1 MNNYNQKSILLDYPL
16 DSHTF
21 LRKKRSLKRQLL
33 TNENFIK
40 KRIAILGGTSTGE
53 LKEQL
58 EIFLLNSNIL
68 PDFYECEYGQYYETV
83 MFDNEDLKNFNPEI
97 IYIHI
102 SNENLKSLNNANQT
116 SEDKAKDEFI
126 KLKSIWQKLSQSF
139 ECEIIQDNFEPPFFK
154 SLGNFDVSSKSSITR
169 TVNILNEMLYK
180 QAIKKNYLHICD
192 RNYLSSK
199 IGLAGWKDYSLWLS
213 AKYSLNYQAITNICY
228 TLNKIIQS
236 ISGFSKKCLIL
247 DLDNTLWGGVI
258 GDDGVDGIVLGKDSA
273 IGEAYLDFHSY
284 IKELKNRG
292 VILAVCSKNDY
303 ENARSGLD
311 HPDSILKFSDFT
323 AFKANWD
330 TKSKNIYDIAKE
342 INIGLDSM
350 VFIDDNAVERDI
362 VRKEFSGLVS
372 VPDIGDDITR
382 YREILDG
389 SDLFNITSF
398 SDEDKKRNDFYKND
412 KKREKAAFN
421 FTDYND
427 YLKSLKMIAEI
438 GRFNKAYLTRITQLI
453 NKTNQFNL
461 TTKRMT
467 EKDVEHTMN
476 NDMSISLYAKLDDKF
491 GENGLV
497 SVIQGNINKNVV
509 SIDLWLMSCRV
520 FKRTLEYTI
529 FYEFVKSAKSKNID
543 TIIGKYI
550 PTKKNKIVSGLYKEL
565 GFSMVGENNGEITY
579 KLNLLEYKIPK
590 NKNISL
596 KKEQI

>member
-1 MNNYNQKSILLDYPL
+1 LELLDYPL
-16 DSHTF
+16 DSYKI
-21 LRKKRSLKRQLL
+21 LRKKRSLKSKLL
-33 TNENFIK
+33 VNDSFIT

-53 LKEQL
+53 IKEQL
-58 EIFLLNSNIL
+58 EIFLLNSNIR
-68 PDFYECEYGQYYETV
+68 PDFYECEYGQFYETV
-83 MFDNEDLKNFNPEI
+83 MFEDESLKNFNPEI

-102 SNENLKSLNNANQT
+102 SNENLKSLNDVNQI
-116 SEDKAKDEFI
+116 SEDRAKVEFI
-126 KLKSIWQKLSQSF
+126 KLELIWQKLSQSF
-139 ECEIIQDNFEPPFFK
+139 ECEIIQDNFEPPSFK
-154 SLGNFDVSSKSSITR
+154 NLGNFDVSSKSSITR

-180 QAIKKNYLHICD
+180 QAIEKNYLHICD

-199 IGLAGWKDYSLWLS
+199 LGLTNWKDYSLWLS
-213 AKYSLNYQAITNICY
+213 ARYSLSYKAITNICH

-236 ISGFSKKCLIL
+236 ISGFSKKCLVL

-258 GDDGVDGIVLGKDSA
+258 GDDGVDGILLGKESA
-273 IGEAYLDFHSY
+273 IGEAFLDFHSY

-292 VILAVCSKNDY
+292 VILAVCSKNDFD
-303 ENARSGLD
+303 NARSGFD

-323 AFKANWD
+323 VFKANWELK
-330 TKSKNIYDIAKE
+330 TKNIYDIAQE

-350 VFIDDNAVERDI
+350 VFIDDNPVERDI
-362 VRKEFSGLVS
+362 VRKEFSGVVS

-389 SDLFNITSF
+389 SELFNMTSL
-398 SDEDKKRNDFYKND
+398 SEEDKKRNDFYKND

-438 GRFNKAYLTRITQLI
+438 GRFNTTYLTRITQLT

-467 EKDVEHTMN
+467 EKDIESIMN
-476 NDMSISLYAKLDDKF
+476 DDMSISLYAKLDDKF

-497 SVIQGNINKNVV
+497 SVIQGNIKGSSV

-529 FYEFVKSAKSKNID
+529 FYEFAKLARSKNIN

-550 PTKKNKIVSGLYKEL
+550 PTKKNKIVSDIYKEL
-565 GFSMVGENNGEITY
+565 GFSMVDENNGNLTY
-579 KLNLLEYKIPK
+579 ELNLSEYDIPK
-590 NKNISL
+590 NKNITL
-596 KKEQI
+596 KKDQK

>member
-1 MNNYNQKSILLDYPL
+1 MNDNYQKSKILDYPL
-16 DSHTF
+16 DSHKF
-21 LRKKRSLKRQLL
+21 LRKKHSLKRELL
-33 TNENFIK
+33 ANENFII

-53 LKEQL
+53 IKEQL
-58 EIFLLNSNIL
+58 EIFLLNSNIR

-83 MFDNEDLKNFNPEI
+83 MFEDEDLKVFNPEI

-102 SNENLKSLNNANQT
+102 SNENLKSLNDADKI
-116 SEDKAKDEFI
+116 SEDRAKDEFI
-126 KLKSIWQKLSQSF
+126 KLEFIWQKLNESF
-139 ECEIIQDNFEPPFFK
+139 ECEIIQDNFEPPSFK

-169 TVNILNEMLYK
+169 TVNILNEMIYK
-180 QAIKKNYLHICD
+180 QAIEKNYLHICD

-199 IGLAGWKDYSLWLS
+199 IGLTNWKDYSLWLS
-213 AKYSLNYQAITNICY
+213 AKYSLSYQAITSICY
-228 TLNKIIQS
+228 TLDKIIQS

-258 GDDGVDGIVLGKDSA
+258 GDDGVDRIILGKESA
-273 IGEAYLDFHSY
+273 TGEAYLDFHSY

-292 VILAVCSKNDY
+292 VILAVCSKNDFD
-303 ENARSGLD
+303 NAKSGFD

-330 TKSKNIYDIAKE
+330 TKTKNIYDIAQE

-350 VFIDDNAVERDI
+350 VFIDDNPVERDI
-362 VRKEFSGLVS
+362 VRKEFSGVVS

-389 SDLFNITSF
+389 SEFFNMTSF
-398 SDEDKKRNDFYKND
+398 SEEDKKRNDFYKND

-438 GRFNKAYLTRITQLI
+438 GRFNKAYLTRITQLT

-467 EKDVEHTMN
+467 EKDIEYIMN
-476 NDMSISLYAKLDDKF
+476 DDMSISLYAKLDDKF

-497 SVIQGNINKNVV
+497 SIMQGKIKESSV

-529 FYEFVKSAKSKNID
+529 FYEFAKLARSKDIK
-543 TIIGKYI
+543 TIIGKYM
-550 PTKKNKIVSGLYKEL
+550 PTKKNKIVSGIYKEL
-565 GFSMVGENNGEITY
+565 GFSIVDENKGNLTY
-579 KLNLLEYKIPK
+579 ELNLLEYEIPE
-590 NKNISL
+590 NKNIIL
-596 KKEQI
+596 KKEQK